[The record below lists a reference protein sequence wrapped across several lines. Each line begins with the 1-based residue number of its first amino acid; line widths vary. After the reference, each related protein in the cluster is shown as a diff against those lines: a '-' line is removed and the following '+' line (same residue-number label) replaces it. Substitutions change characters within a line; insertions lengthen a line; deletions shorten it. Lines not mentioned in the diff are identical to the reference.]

1 MHTQELHLYD
11 FPFLFSCSTTTL
23 HFALS
28 LKNVPQALAM
38 SICKEFLHFFSTVT
52 RYSIVWMHHNLFNQC
67 SSVQLLSRIRLF
79 VTPWQHARPPCP
91 SSTPGVY
98 PNCSQFSFLRCLV
111 IQSCPTLCD
120 PVDYSLPGSS
130 VLGDSPGKN
139 TGVSCHAFL
148 QGIFPTQRSNPV
160 LPHCRRILHCLS
172 HQGYFS
178 NLSSDA
184 MNILHVYSE
193 SESISCS
200 VLSWLFA
207 IPRTI

>member
-38 SICKEFLHFFSTVT
+38 SICKEFLHFFPTVT
-52 RYSIVWMHHNLFNQC
+52 RYSIVWMHYNLFNQF
-67 SSVQLLSRIRLF
+67 SSVQSLSRIRLF
-79 VTPWQHARPPCP
+79 ATPWQHARPPCP
-91 SSTPGVY
+91 SPTPGVY

-148 QGIFPTQRSNPV
+148 QGIFPTQRSNPLLLCLLHWQTAS
-160 LPHCRRILHCLS
+160 LPLASPGKPNWC
-172 HQGYFS
+172 
-178 NLSSDA
+178 
-184 MNILHVYSE
+184 VV
-193 SESISCS
+193 S
-200 VLSWLFA
+200 V
-207 IPRTI
+207 